1 MKISFL
7 GLDLPEGK
15 VKYKDEKLI
24 KLAEKFSPQKI
35 SPFFAEFVA
44 GDFMASDCIVVARD
58 KLLDLL
64 IMDMEKVDTRLGNT
78 KDETEKQLLQ
88 KCQQSLEKEIPVCD
102 MSFSEQEIVKIREL
116 APISLK
122 PTLIEEG
129 TPEVNDI
136 IAKAFDKSGM
146 MFFYTAGKK
155 EVHAWSVKKG
165 ADALTCAGKIHSDLA
180 RGFIK
185 AEIVHVD
192 DLLRVHNMQ
201 EAKAQG
207 FVHLV
212 DKEHIIKSG
221 DILDIRFNV

>member
-15 VKYKDEKLI
+15 VKYKDEKLM
-24 KLAEKFSPQKI
+24 KLAEKFSPQKV
-35 SPFFAEFVA
+35 SPFFAEFVS
-44 GDFMASDCIVVARD
+44 GDFMAGDCIVVARD

-64 IMDMEKVDTRLGNT
+64 IMDMEKVETRLGNT
-78 KDETEKQLLQ
+78 NDEDEKKILK
-88 KCQQSLEKEIPVCD
+88 KCQQNLEKEIPVCD
-102 MSFSEQEIVKIREL
+102 ISFSEQELQRIKEL
-116 APISLK
+116 APLSLK
-122 PTLIEEG
+122 PTLIVENALDANEL
-129 TPEVNDI
+129 

-155 EVHAWSVKKG
+155 EVHAWSVAKNS
-165 ADALTCAGKIHSDLA
+165 DALTCAAKIHSDLA

-185 AEIVHVD
+185 AEIVNID
-192 DLLRVHNMQ
+192 DFLTVHNMQ

-207 FVHLV
+207 FVRLV
-212 DKEHIIKSG
+212 DKDYIIKSG